1 VTEGYADYIA
11 RESSFPEVEGLE
23 LLTAGHSEP
32 SESFEYFKWR
42 KMVEHLVERRGMSFD
57 EIATAGLDASQV
69 ESEVVTAL
77 RRQRIGQTDGET

>member
-1 VTEGYADYIA
+1 
-11 RESSFPEVEGLE
+11 
-23 LLTAGHSEP
+23 
-32 SESFEYFKWR
+32 
-42 KMVEHLVERRGMSFD
+42 MSFD